1 MLSKEQLRQLRK
13 EIVLN
18 SVFTA
23 DYENSFDIDANDVA
37 IFFEGYFEELCEIVR
52 EEIGDEEYSDLIFKN
67 NGNFYDEIFKRDTI
81 DNLWNYYS
89 SIEDPLF

>member
-1 MLSKEQLRQLRK
+1 MLSKSQLWKLRQ

-52 EEIGDEEYSDLIFKN
+52 EEIGDEEYNDLIFKN
-67 NGNFYDEIFKRDTI
+67 NGNFYDEILKRDTI
-81 DNLWNYYS
+81 DNLYNYYYG
-89 SIEDPLF
+89 IENNSF

>member
-1 MLSKEQLRQLRK
+1 MLSKKQLAKLRK

-52 EEIGDEEYSDLIFKN
+52 ERQFL
-67 NGNFYDEIFKRDTI
+67 R
-81 DNLWNYYS
+81 
-89 SIEDPLF
+89 